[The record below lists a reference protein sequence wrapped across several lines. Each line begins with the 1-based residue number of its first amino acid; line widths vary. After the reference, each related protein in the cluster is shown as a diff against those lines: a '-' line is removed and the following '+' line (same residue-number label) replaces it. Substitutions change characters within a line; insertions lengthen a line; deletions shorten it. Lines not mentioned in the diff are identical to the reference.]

1 MKIRI
6 LILLFLLTAFCI
18 TQANAEPKQISTN
31 PPQIDINTF
40 DPTISDSDII
50 KGYNA
55 KAYEAYDKGDY
66 ETAAKYLLVYLKS
79 NPESANDWYSLAC
92 CYGLL
97 DKPMLASKYL
107 KVAYKAGFTDIGH
120 IEKDTDFTKV
130 KTNKTFSGTVDSLKI
145 WSERSAFFTGK
156 KAYFPAKNLM
166 PYWIHLPKNFDATK
180 SYTLLIGLHGQGGRA
195 DEFSKTWEH
204 IDSENIIYVVPEAP
218 YPPFDGEYFGFSWM
232 PLPSYDNEAPVK
244 ALDMLSETLT
254 NLTKDMKNTYNI
266 KQTWLFGFVQGACY
280 AYLLAIENPNDFN
293 GVIASNGVL
302 WSQFI
307 DEKDYEPANK
317 VKILISHSKQDQ
329 NVPVKYAENAYNTLK
344 SKGFDV
350 TMETFEGGSVVDP
363 NVFKTFEKMIK

>member
-1 MKIRI
+1 MKTRI
-6 LILLFLLTAFCI
+6 AILLILLIGFCF
-18 TQANAEPKQISTN
+18 TLANAEPKQILDN

-40 DPTISDSDII
+40 DPTISKSNNI
-50 KGYNA
+50 KDYSY
-55 KAYEAYDKGDY
+55 KAYQAYDKKDY

-79 NPESANDWYSLAC
+79 NPESANNWYTLAC

-107 KVAYKAGFTDIGH
+107 KLAYKAGFSDVGH
-120 IEKDTDFTKV
+120 IEKDIDFDKV
-130 KTNKTFSGTVDSLKI
+130 KTNETFLATVDSIKT
-145 WSERSAFFTGK
+145 WSKRKAYLTGK

-166 PYWIHLPKNFDATK
+166 TYWIHIPKNFDAKK
-180 SYTLLIGLHGQGGRA
+180 SYTLLIGLHGQGGKA
-195 DEFSKTWEH
+195 DEFSKMWEH

-232 PLPSYDNEAPVK
+232 PLPPYDNEAPVK

-254 NLTKDMKNTYNI
+254 DLVKDMKSTYNV

-280 AYLLAIENPNDFN
+280 AYLLAIENPKDFN

-317 VKILISHSKQDQ
+317 VKILISHSKQDP
-329 NVPVKYAENAYNTLK
+329 NVPVTYAENAYKTLK